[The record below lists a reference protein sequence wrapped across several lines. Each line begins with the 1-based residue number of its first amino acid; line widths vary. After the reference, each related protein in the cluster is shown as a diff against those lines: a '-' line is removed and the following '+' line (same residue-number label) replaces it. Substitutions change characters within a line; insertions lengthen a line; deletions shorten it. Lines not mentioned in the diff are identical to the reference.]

1 MALHATV
8 RLASTTGAAL
18 LAFALVLPPGA
29 ARAGKAT
36 TPVPSGTLSLMAAKD
51 IDPRAPILIRA
62 FKKESEMEVWKR
74 NRAGRY
80 VLLKTFPICRW
91 SGQLGPKRR
100 TGDRQTPEGFYAV
113 PAGKMNPNSAY
124 HLSFDVGYPN
134 AYDRAHGGTGAF
146 LMTHGTCSSMG
157 CFAMTDVQITEI
169 YALARDALAAGQHA
183 FQFQSYPFRM
193 TAQNMA
199 RARTEPHIE
208 FWRQLK
214 EGYDRFEATGE
225 ELPVAV
231 TGGRYTFAAYRNPA
245 REEAALAHVAEEKAK
260 VEKLVADGAGAV
272 RVTYSD
278 GGMHASFA
286 ALLRRGGYVGQVSR
300 PEALA
305 MAGHEIVTI
314 AARRKPPAPILVASA
329 RPNPPAGE
337 MRPAAPASPGAP
349 EILTVPLGLA
359 PGDVQTLFT
368 RAAYQA
374 DRVKIEARAMPG
386 SALILPAG
394 FQPKPVDKLAS
405 RGA

>member
-1 MALHATV
+1 MASHATV
-8 RLASTTGAAL
+8 RLASAAGAAL
-18 LAFALVLPPGA
+18 FAFALLHPGE

-36 TPVPSGTLSLMAAKD
+36 TPVPSATLSLMAAKD
-51 IDPRAPILIRA
+51 VDPRAPILIRA
-62 FKKESEMEVWKR
+62 FKKEAEMEVWKR

-157 CFAMTDVQITEI
+157 CFAMTDAQITEI

-214 EGYDRFEATGE
+214 EGYDRFEAAGE
-225 ELPVAV
+225 ELPVSV
-231 TGGRYTFAAYRNPA
+231 TAGRYTFPAYRNPA
-245 REEAALAHVAEEKAK
+245 REEAAVAHVAEEKAK

-272 RVTYSD
+272 RITYSD
-278 GGMHASFA
+278 GGMHPAFA
-286 ALLRRGGYVGQVSR
+286 ALWRRGGYVGQVSR

-314 AARRKPPAPILVASA
+314 AARRKPPATVLAAAAKPK
-329 RPNPPAGE
+329 PPATPPADE
-337 MRPAAPASPGAP
+337 MRPATTASLGAP
-349 EILTVPLGLA
+349 RVPAA
-359 PGDVQTLFT
+359 PSGDVQALFA
-368 RAAYQA
+368 RAAYRA
-374 DRVKIEARAMPG
+374 DRVTVEARAMPG
-386 SALILPAG
+386 SAVILPAA
-394 FQPKPVDKLAS
+394 FQASPPEKLAS
-405 RGA
+405 RGV